1 MDMVSRLI
9 GLCAAAGGV
18 VTGFDLVLGEI
29 RHSRAKFVI
38 LASDASER
46 TSKQITDKC
55 KYYNVKCLSGIYSGD
70 ELAGMIGKKS
80 FCAAVAFVG
89 KGPWQAVLDELGSV

>member
-1 MDMVSRLI
+1 MNRFI

-38 LASDASER
+38 LASDASDR
-46 TSKQITDKC
+46 TKKQITDKC
-55 KYYNVKCLSGIYSGD
+55 NYYNVKCYTGIYSGD
-70 ELAGMIGKKS
+70 ELAGLIGKRS
-80 FCAAVAFVG
+80 FCAAAAFVG
-89 KGPWQAVLDELGSV
+89 KGPWQAVLDSIHCES